1 MLPFSKPLVPSHF
14 QIWCEPPDDSGDEI
28 LRIVSTRRSLT
39 LKGHSFREF
48 HRQVLPLLDGHHSLE
63 EIHSKTSHVFNRGD
77 LENALVLLSQQQVI
91 VEGDGLDMSLE
102 ENPRLTLQMNY
113 FHEIADEGR
122 FAQRR
127 LAAARVV
134 IFGLGG
140 AGPGV
145 MIALSAAGIGRL
157 TGVDDLHISAADTYL
172 SPALTLPDIGR
183 LRSEVIAKRIKANAP
198 DTLVNAVTT
207 GVDSE
212 EDIGAIV
219 EGADFV
225 VSCLDAGFVNLAY
238 KLNRVC
244 RARSIPWISGELSGA
259 EVIVGPAFYHEG
271 GACYMCYRMRAI
283 ACAANPQTSFAQER
297 HLDKLKMNLSDRREN
312 LVFGAG
318 ILANMLGVEVMNVLS
333 GLADP
338 ALNGR
343 VIVFDLTTLRQQKHV
358 VLRKPGCPVCA
369 GSNVT

>member
-1 MLPFSKPLVPSHF
+1 MLPFSKPLVPRHF

-48 HRQVLPLLDGHHSLE
+48 HRQVLPLLDGHHSLD

-127 LAAARVV
+127 LTAARVV

-140 AGPGV
+140 AGTGV
-145 MIALSAAGIGRL
+145 MLALAAAGIGQVI
-157 TGVDDLHISAADTYL
+157 GVDDLHVSVADTYL
-172 SPALTLPDIGR
+172 SPALNMSDIGR
-183 LRSEVIAKRIKANAP
+183 LRADVLAERITANSP
-198 DTLVNAVTT
+198 EIRVNSVTT
-207 GVDSE
+207 RVDTE
-212 EDIGAIV
+212 EDIAAIV
-219 EGADFV
+219 AGADFV

-244 RARSIPWISGELSGA
+244 LARSIPWISGELSGA
-259 EVIVGPAFYHEG
+259 EVIVGPAFSHQGE
-271 GACYMCYRMRAI
+271 ACYMCYRMRAI
-283 ACAANPQTSFAQER
+283 ACAGNPQTSFAQER
-297 HLDKLKMNLSDRREN
+297 YLDKLKMNLGDRREN

-318 ILANMLGVEVMNVLS
+318 ILANMLGAEVMNVLS
-333 GLADP
+333 GLADTT
-338 ALNGR
+338 LNGR